1 MPASLTPPV
10 PLVTLYTT
18 RWCGFCTLA
27 RRFLDARGIAYGD
40 VALDDDPAFRQ
51 RVFDLGRQWTVP
63 LVVIGEAPIGGYREL
78 VALERDGRLADLLD
92 GPPAAAPVPLS
103 AASSASR

>member
-1 MPASLTPPV
+1 LTRLV

-27 RRFLDARGIAYGD
+27 RRFLDARGIAYRE

-63 LVVIGEAPIGGYREL
+63 LVVIGAAPIGGYREL
-78 VALERDGRLADLLD
+78 VALEREGRLADLLD
-92 GPPAAAPVPLS
+92 APSAAAAPLT
-103 AASSASR
+103 AASSANR